1 MERKARWVCLI
12 SAVIIGI
19 FAAVFALSEREK
31 AFSVRTAQ
39 AKTQDIYNSVTVFG
53 SVVPSRTVSL
63 APENSSVVTEVFVR
77 EGDTVEKGQPLC
89 TLKAAATPPLSA
101 ADVQAAVSAV
111 QADPDET
118 ETVAGNAVAS
128 PFPGTVLSV
137 PRAGADRPRR
147 LSLCG
152 HRRSFLAARPRRNA

>member
-63 APENSSVVTEVFVR
+63 VPENNSVVTEVFVR

-89 TLKAAATPPLSA
+89 TLKAAEAPPLSA

-118 ETVAGNAVAS
+118 ETVSGSGHLALFRHS
-128 PFPGTVLSV
+128 P
-137 PRAGADRPRR
+137 R
-147 LSLCG
+147 C
-152 HRRSFLAARPRRNA
+152 AARR

>member
-63 APENSSVVTEVFVR
+63 VPENSSVVTEVFVR

-89 TLKAAATPPLSA
+89 TLSRCDP
-101 ADVQAAVSAV
+101 AAVRRRC
-111 QADPDET
+111 
-118 ETVAGNAVAS
+118 AGGCLGGAGG
-128 PFPGTVLSV
+128 PG
-137 PRAGADRPRR
+137 
-147 LSLCG
+147 
-152 HRRSFLAARPRRNA
+152 